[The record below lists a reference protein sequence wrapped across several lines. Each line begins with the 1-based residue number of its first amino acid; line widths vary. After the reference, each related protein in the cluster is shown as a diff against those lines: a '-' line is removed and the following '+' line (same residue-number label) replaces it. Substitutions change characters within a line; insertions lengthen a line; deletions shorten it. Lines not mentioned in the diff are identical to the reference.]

1 MAQSGWQPSSV
12 VSPHGGGAVVSAD
25 SSAPAVRPAPAGSG
39 RTTGGQWVP
48 RGRLRIGLLVCCLAL
63 VAVVVS
69 SLLIGSAR
77 LPPSEVF
84 RLLGHPDG
92 SYGSEIINDLRLPR
106 TLLGLTVGA
115 ALGVAGALMQAVTRN
130 PLADPGILGVNAGAS
145 LAVVIAVAVTGF
157 VGIWFYLWFA
167 FVGAAAASVLV
178 YLLGATGSTV
188 ATPVRLALAGVAVS
202 ATIASLVQTVILLDQ
217 RAFDEFRFWAAGTI
231 DGRGWTVFGATTPFL
246 VLGCVLALGLGRSLN
261 ALALGDDVAHSL
273 GMSVRRIRLLT
284 LVVITILAGAAT
296 AAAGPIAFVGLAVPH
311 LVRTFTGPD
320 QVWLLRLSLVVAPTL
335 LLAADVLGRML
346 VRDELQV
353 GLVTALVGG
362 PVFVLLVRRN
372 RLVNL

>member
-1 MAQSGWQPSSV
+1 M
-12 VSPHGGGAVVSAD
+12 VSAD
-25 SSAPAVRPAPAGSG
+25 PLTTTQDAPTDARRATGPAG
-39 RTTGGQWVP
+39 RFRV
-48 RGRLRIGLLVCCLAL
+48 GLLICCAAL
-63 VAVVVS
+63 VVVGVC

-77 LPPSEVF
+77 LPPAEVL

-92 SYGSEIINDLRLPR
+92 SYASEIINDLRLPR

-115 ALGVAGALMQAVTRN
+115 ALGVAGALMQAITRN

-145 LAVVIAVAVTGF
+145 LAVVIAVAITGF

-188 ATPVRLALAGVAVS
+188 ATPVRLALAGIAVS

-217 RAFDEFRFWAAGTI
+217 RAFDEFRFWAAGTL
-231 DGRGWTVFGATTPFL
+231 DGRGWPVFTATTPFL
-246 VLGCVLALGLGRSLN
+246 LLGCLLALGLSRSLN

-273 GMSVRRIRLLT
+273 GLSVRRIRVLT
-284 LVVITILAGAAT
+284 AIVITILAGAAT

-320 QVWLLRLSLVVAPTL
+320 QVWLTRLSLVVAPTL
-335 LLAADVLGRML
+335 LLAADVVGRVL

-353 GLVTALVGG
+353 GLVTALIGG
-362 PVFVLLVRRN
+362 PVFVLLVRKH
-372 RLVNL
+372 RLVHL

>member
-1 MAQSGWQPSSV
+1 MSVVARSDWRLSSV
-12 VSPHGGGAVVSAD
+12 VSRRGGDAVVSAD
-25 SSAPAVRPAPAGSG
+25 PLTTTQDPPAEARSGTGSA
-39 RTTGGQWVP
+39 
-48 RGRLRIGLLVCCLAL
+48 GRLRTGLLICCVAL

-77 LPPSEVF
+77 LPPSEVL
-84 RLLGHPDG
+84 RLLGHSDG
-92 SYGSEIINDLRLPR
+92 SYASDIINDLRLPR

-115 ALGVAGALMQAVTRN
+115 ALGVAGALMQAITRN

-167 FVGAAAASVLV
+167 FIGAAAASVLV

-188 ATPVRLALAGVAVS
+188 ATPVRLALAGIAVS

-217 RAFDEFRFWAAGTI
+217 RAFDEFRFWAAGTL
-231 DGRGWTVFGATTPFL
+231 DGRGWPVFGATTPFL
-246 VLGCVLALGLGRSLN
+246 LLGCVLALVLGRSLN
-261 ALALGDDVAHSL
+261 TLALGDDVAHSL
-273 GMSVRRIRLLT
+273 GLSVRRIRLLT
-284 LVVITILAGAAT
+284 AVVITILAGAAT

-320 QVWLLRLSLVVAPTL
+320 QVWLTRLSLVVAPTL
-335 LLAADVLGRML
+335 LLAADVLGRVL

-353 GLVTALVGG
+353 GLVTALIGG
-362 PVFVLLVRRN
+362 PVFVLLVRRH
-372 RLVNL
+372 RLVHL